1 MKKSKDVNDLA
12 ASLTAAAT
20 APLVQMQAAPAVPQ
34 SKNPATPTQQLT
46 LRAPRDLVAR
56 YVDLA
61 AERSK
66 QIGRTVSAQA
76 VMLEVLERANQP

>member
-1 MKKSKDVNDLA
+1 MKKSRDVHDLA

-20 APLVQMQAAPAVPQ
+20 APLVQVQ
-34 SKNPATPTQQLT
+34 ATPAEPRPKKLAAITQQLT

-76 VMLEVLERANQP
+76 VMLEVLEKANQS

>member
-20 APLVQMQAAPAVPQ
+20 APLVPIQAATPRLKKPAV
-34 SKNPATPTQQLT
+34 TVTQQMT
-46 LRAPRDLVAR
+46 LRAPRELVAR

-66 QIGRTVSAQA
+66 QLGRTVSAQA
-76 VMLEVLERANQP
+76 VMLEVLGKG